1 MFVGAIAALKL
12 GRRMPCV
19 ESSMIEKS
27 EANVMNQR
35 LVESV
40 AQTILAMSAEERQL
54 LESTLQRL
62 IGSSQ
67 MDEPAKEVKSLS
79 VAEIAQDIQTFEKTY
94 GADQF
99 TNSQNFHPQNGES
112 VTEFVATEPTTEP
125 TEDSTLKNPFLRMA
139 QSLKLEG
146 PADFSV
152 NIDHYLYGLPKQ
164 DV

>member
-1 MFVGAIAALKL
+1 
-12 GRRMPCV
+12 
-19 ESSMIEKS
+19 
-27 EANVMNQR
+27 MNQQ

-54 LESTLQRL
+54 LESMLQRFS
-62 IGSSQ
+62 GSLQ
-67 MDEPAKEVKSLS
+67 MDEPAEEIKSLS

-94 GADQF
+94 GADQL
-99 TNSQNFHPQNGES
+99 TNGQNPHAQNGEL
-112 VTEFVATEPTTEP
+112 VAEFIATEP
-125 TEDSTLKNPFLRMA
+125 TEDSTLKNSFLRMA

-146 PADFSV
+146 PEDFSV